1 MKNVIQY
8 ELPVFSSSLE
18 QNPVIKSKGMN
29 MEIELI
35 GRDEKS
41 RLRKIDIKFN
51 CVLCNKHTSARF
63 TPKLYNSY
71 DKIVELMD
79 SEWLVE
85 LKAVNEEYFSYW
97 NPKHYIIF
105 LDGAGM
111 FQFIA
116 QGYEVIEDESVR
128 RIK

>member
-18 QNPVIKSKGMN
+18 KNPVVKSIGMN

-41 RLRKIDIKFN
+41 RLRKIDIKFI
-51 CVLCNKHTSARF
+51 CVLCNKHTSAKF
-63 TPKLYNSY
+63 TPNLYNSY
-71 DKIVELMD
+71 DRIVELID

-85 LKAVNEEYFSYW
+85 LKVVNEEYFNYW
-97 NPKHYIIF
+97 NPKHYIIY

-116 QGYEVIEDESVR
+116 QGYEVIENE
-128 RIK
+128 